1 MKEGYKQTKL
11 GIIPDAWEI
20 KKFIDFS
27 DKSKKWS
34 FTGGPF
40 GSDLKSSDYTE
51 DGIRIIQLQNI
62 GDGRFIDNYKI
73 YTSSTKADQLL
84 SCNIY
89 PGDIIL
95 SKMGDPVARACFIPS
110 SEDRFVMSSDGIR
123 LSVDENIFD
132 KKFVHDYINSIYFRR
147 RAIDVSTGS
156 TRQRIGLP
164 TLKNLDIIY
173 PPLKEQKAIADCLSS
188 WDKAIELQRELILS
202 KEVRKKSLAQ
212 QLLTGKRRL
221 PGFTNEWK
229 EQTLGNLGE
238 AYTGLSG
245 KNKDHFGKGKPFIT
259 YMNVFSN
266 STINLSS
273 FPLVEIESNENQ
285 NRVKYGDILFTVSS
299 ETPHEAGMAAV
310 FLDDSIKELYL
321 NSFCFGYRLHDFKIL
336 LPIFASFIL
345 RADVFRKEIYKLAQG
360 STRFNISKSGV
371 LKINFRIPSIV
382 EQDAIANVLETADK
396 EIQLEKKKLAD
407 LQQQK
412 KALMQQ
418 LLTGKVRLV

>member
-173 PPLKEQKAIADCLSS
+173 PPLEEQKAIADCLST
-188 WDKAIELQRELILS
+188 WDKAIELQRQLILS
-202 KEVRKKSLAQ
+202 KEARKKALAQ

-221 PGFTNEWK
+221 PGFTDEWK
-229 EQTLGNLGE
+229 ESKLGE
-238 AYTGLSG
+238 LFKERNETRREDLNLLSIGQQGVYPQSESNKRDISNVDKSKYRRITPGDIGYNTMRMWQGRSALSDLEGIVSPAYTILIPN
-245 KNKDHFGKGKPFIT
+245 KNVNSYF
-259 YMNVFSN
+259 FS
-266 STINLSS
+266 
-273 FPLVEIESNENQ
+273 
-285 NRVKYGDILFTVSS
+285 ILFKMGNMTNLFWRNSQGLV
-299 ETPHEAGMAAV
+299 
-310 FLDDSIKELYL
+310 DDTLNCKYKDFSIIKCEYPSIEEQ
-321 NSFCFGYRLHDFKIL
+321 NSIEKIL
-336 LPIFASFIL
+336 KK
-345 RADVFRKEIYKLAQG
+345 ADQ
-360 STRFNISKSGV
+360 
-371 LKINFRIPSIV
+371 
-382 EQDAIANVLETADK
+382 
-396 EIQLEKKKLAD
+396 EIQLEKKKLSD
-407 LQQQK
+407 LEQQK